1 MKFLVANTSVDGG
14 PHQNKSLICVPMK
27 TPGVHVSR
35 KIEKLGMHSSDTAQI
50 FFEDVRVPAKYIIG
64 EKGLDYY
71 FIRGL
76 GINIIILVCI
86 EGKNM
91 GKGTGYP
98 S

>member
-64 EKGLDYY
+64 EKGLDNY
-71 FIRGL
+71 F
-76 GINIIILVCI
+76 IIILVCI